1 MAGGNV
7 ITKGASKKTK
17 TSTRA
22 GGNVITKGPSKKKT
36 SKAKP
41 AKSAKSKKK

>member
-17 TSTRA
+17 STRA
-22 GGNVITKGPSKKKT
+22 GGNVITKGSSKKSSKKSKT
-36 SKAKP
+36 
-41 AKSAKSKKK
+41 AKSKKK